1 MSGAAVPAPVKE
13 AGGGAARP
21 ERVGVGPH
29 AVRKVVVDIEPGDG
43 FRSVD
48 TRELWRF
55 RELLYFLV
63 WRDVKIRYKQTALGA
78 AWAVLQPVLTMT
90 VFALFLGRLARVPS
104 DGIPYPLF
112 AFVALV
118 PWTYFATAVGSGA
131 VSIVTSQSLI
141 SKVYFPRLLVPLA
154 ATLTPLVDFTIAM
167 VTLVAL
173 LAWYHV
179 MPGSAIVWLPLFV
192 ALAVA
197 TALAATLWLAA
208 LTVRYRDV
216 RHVVPFF
223 VQFWM
228 LATPV
233 AYPASLVPARWRI
246 LYGLNPMT
254 GVIEGFRWTLVHGP
268 RPASLVVVSAAVVTA
283 LIASGL
289 LFFRRAEGT
298 FADVI

>member
-1 MSGAAVPAPVKE
+1 LSTNLALAIPGEPSD
-13 AGGGAARP
+13 
-21 ERVGVGPH
+21 
-29 AVRKVVVDIEPGDG
+29 VVIDIEAGDG
-43 FRSVD
+43 FRSID
-48 TRELWRF
+48 ARELWRF

-78 AWAVLQPVLTMT
+78 AWAILQPVLTMV
-90 VFALFLGRLARVPS
+90 VFALFLGHLAHVPS

-131 VSIVTSQSLI
+131 VSVVSSQSLI

-154 ATLTPLVDFTIAM
+154 ATVTPLVDLAISMA
-167 VTLVAL
+167 TLVAL
-173 LAWYHV
+173 LAWYRV
-179 MPGSAIVWLPLFV
+179 MPGPAIVWLPLF
-192 ALAVA
+192 ALLAVA

-208 LTVRYRDV
+208 LTVQYRDV
-216 RHVVPFF
+216 RYVVPFF

-233 AYPASLVPARWRI
+233 AYPASLVPPRWRL

-254 GVIEGFRWTLVHGP
+254 GVVEGFRWALVGGRPPGP
-268 RPASLVVVSAAVVTA
+268 LAAVSALVVIA